1 MISYFSED
9 IRSRAKEV
17 GAKFVLTDAD
27 RAPRVLESVKSLDFV
42 QEVFVTTQF
51 QGCTPFHHLMEE
63 PINGRLMILLI
74 NNKLNDLF

>member
-1 MISYFSED
+1 M
-9 IRSRAKEV
+9 RAKEV

-51 QGCTPFHHLMEE
+51 EGCTPFHHLMEE
-63 PINGRLMILLI
+63 PINGRLIILIIYNLI
-74 NNKLNDLF
+74 KFCFK